1 MASDET
7 NNPPINST
15 FALSPVFTTASL
27 PFVSGVGVLLL
38 VLVDSFVSDTFGTS
52 V

>member
-27 PFVSGVGVLLL
+27 PLVSGVVVLLPVLVDPFVSGA
-38 VLVDSFVSDTFGTS
+38 FGAS
-52 V
+52 I